1 MKSLNDIIFKDLS
14 DNDIIPDNQT
24 YKLIEVLSNS
34 IEKWIVEE
42 YSPEIQKWI
51 IGDYS
56 QSLQD
61 WLIKEFIPA
70 LSKFNYW
77 SIKEFPNTFTKM
89 FDDNCC
95 NKEVEETEYQEIKD

>member
-34 IEKWIVEE
+34 IEKWIMDE

-51 IGDYS
+51 TGDYS

-61 WLIKEFIPA
+61 WLIEEFSPNIQQWIINSFMPA
-70 LSKFNYW
+70 LAKFNYW
-77 SIKEFPNTFTKM
+77 TFKEFPKTF
-89 FDDNCC
+89 
-95 NKEVEETEYQEIKD
+95 NKIISEEDGI